1 MLGMHDIDGIAID
14 AGGQGLFQRVPETL
28 VLEIVAKE
36 GDWRCRRR
44 DFLDVE
50 AIVFAA
56 RGVALARAGLN
67 DQDRMAASAQ
77 AASELVGAPTAAPAI
92 GRKRV
97 RRKKRVLDAIRRSMA
112 ALSARQ
118 CVRQL

>member
-1 MLGMHDIDGIAID
+1 MH
-14 AGGQGLFQRVPETL
+14 LS
-28 VLEIVAKE
+28 
-36 GDWRCRRR
+36 
-44 DFLDVE
+44 DFLDFE

-97 RRKKRVLDAIRRSMA
+97 RRKKDPHAIRRSMA